1 MNDIERALRENL
13 VVSLWPVAGKAL
25 GLKRGATYGAAERG
39 DIPTT
44 DVGHLKKS
52 PQAGSAEKSGSTRSP
67 PNRRSYRHDPGP
79 RNDSACVMARGAAR
93 CVRRANEFQKTS
105 GCTAGA

>member
-13 VVSLWPVAGKAL
+13 VVSLWPTDGKAL

-44 DVGHLKKS
+44 DVGHLKRVPS
-52 PQAGSAEKSGSTRSP
+52 SWL
-67 PNRRSYRHDPGP
+67 RRKLGLDE
-79 RNDSACVMARGAAR
+79 AA
-93 CVRRANEFQKTS
+93 S
-105 GCTAGA
+105 

>member
-13 VVSLWPVAGKAL
+13 VVPLWPTAGKAL

-44 DVGHLKKS
+44 DVGHLKRVPS
-52 PQAGSAEKSGSTRSP
+52 RWL
-67 PNRRSYRHDPGP
+67 RRKLGLDEVAS
-79 RNDSACVMARGAAR
+79 
-93 CVRRANEFQKTS
+93 
-105 GCTAGA
+105 